1 MTRAEMRFPAGFGL
15 SAAFL
20 QRKVAC
26 SLAHAEDKDEGPPLA
41 LQPSPY

>member
-1 MTRAEMRFPAGFGL
+1 MIRAEMRLLANFGL
-15 SAAFL
+15 SVAIP

-41 LQPSPY
+41 L